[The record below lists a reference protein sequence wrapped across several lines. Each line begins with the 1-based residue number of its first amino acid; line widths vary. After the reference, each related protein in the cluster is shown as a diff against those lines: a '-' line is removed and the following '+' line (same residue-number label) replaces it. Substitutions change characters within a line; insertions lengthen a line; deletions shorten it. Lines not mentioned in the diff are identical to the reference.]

1 LAALGFLTRE
11 WGGENWHAIEI
22 FFTGFGCAGDRAGL
36 QGYNS
41 GIRDI
46 THHLKKGAIDNRLQ

>member
-1 LAALGFLTRE
+1 MVALGFLTRE

-22 FFTGFGCAGDRAGL
+22 FFTGFSWAGDLAGP

-41 GIRDI
+41 GISYI
-46 THHLKKGAIDNRLQ
+46 THNLKKGAMDNRPQ